1 MWFTESEY
9 HQLGRIARDGRIT
22 KFALPNNLGG
32 PRGIVGRSDGRLYVA
47 LNSSAQIAFTDLAAA
62 EPTRTAPPIATPTAT
77 ITRTPS
83 VTHTVPPGS
92 TATATPT
99 ESGPMTPTV
108 GTLDCFGDCNGDAA
122 VSIAELIG
130 AVSIALGSAPFDSCA
145 NADADRDGTL
155 RINDLI
161 ASVTSALQGCLL

>member
-1 MWFTESEY
+1 M
-9 HQLGRIARDGRIT
+9 
-22 KFALPNNLGG
+22 
-32 PRGIVGRSDGRLYVA
+32 
-47 LNSSAQIAFTDLAAA
+47 
-62 EPTRTAPPIATPTAT
+62 
-77 ITRTPS
+77 
-83 VTHTVPPGS
+83 THTVPPGS

-108 GTLDCFGDCNGDAA
+108 GTLDCFGDCNGDAT
-122 VSIAELIG
+122 VSIAELIS

-161 ASVTSALQGCLL
+161 ASVTSALQGCAP